1 MLSVKNEKVLQFY
14 KTHSYINFETANILL
29 VDLLEKVLQ
38 KNDDNREDVLL
49 SYLKKIDTEFNT
61 VSNSVTDLKENVKQ
75 SSLSIV
81 NLQTTLSNIP
91 TTMTDNL
98 TTRLTSPRENQVK
111 ELERLAMNHGANH
124 ILLNARNNIVD
135 FYRSLNYEVVGPYT
149 SNIQIPHSTMKKD
162 LS

>member
-1 MLSVKNEKVLQFY
+1 MKN
-14 KTHSYINFETANILL
+14 NFEIRSPSTKEEWKNYENFRWEVLRKPLRMSHIPLQDNFEEISIHL
-29 VDLLEKVLQ
+29 MCITLKQKVIACGRFHLNNPNQ
-38 KNDDNREDVLL
+38 GQIRYMGVSKNYRRLGIG
-49 SYLKKIDTEFNT
+49 SKI
-61 VSNSVTDLKENVKQ
+61 
-75 SSLSIV
+75 
-81 NLQTTLSNIP
+81 
-91 TTMTDNL
+91 
-98 TTRLTSPRENQVK
+98 VK

>member
-1 MLSVKNEKVLQFY
+1 MDQVEIRSPKSKEEWKKYDDFRWKVLR
-14 KTHSYINFETANILL
+14 KPIKMSHIP
-29 VDLLEKVLQ
+29 
-38 KNDDNREDVLL
+38 
-49 SYLKKIDTEFNT
+49 LK
-61 VSNSVTDLKENVKQ
+61 
-75 SSLSIV
+75 
-81 NLQTTLSNIP
+81 
-91 TTMTDNL
+91 DNL
-98 TTRLTSPRENQVK
+98 EDSSYHYMAINISNDILACGRVHMNSKKEAQIRYMGVSKNYRGLGIGSKIVK